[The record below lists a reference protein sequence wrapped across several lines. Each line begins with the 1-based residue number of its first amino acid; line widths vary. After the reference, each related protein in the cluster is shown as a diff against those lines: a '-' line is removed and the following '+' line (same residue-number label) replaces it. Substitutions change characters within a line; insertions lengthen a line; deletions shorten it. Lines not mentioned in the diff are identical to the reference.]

1 MLYNK
6 TLVYFMEQEKLIE
19 CGLVAQKL
27 LEMLNNT
34 SYVDLANMMDELYNN
49 LVFQIGENQLNSI
62 KTESA

>member
-1 MLYNK
+1 
-6 TLVYFMEQEKLIE
+6 MEQEKLIE

-34 SYVDLANMMDELYNN
+34 SYVDLANAMDELYNN
-49 LVFQIGENQLNSI
+49 LVFQIGENQLNSL